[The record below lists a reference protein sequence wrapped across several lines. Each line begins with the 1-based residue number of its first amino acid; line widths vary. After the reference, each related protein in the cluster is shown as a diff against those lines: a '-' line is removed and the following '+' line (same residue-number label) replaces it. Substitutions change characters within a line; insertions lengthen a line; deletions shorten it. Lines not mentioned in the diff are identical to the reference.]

1 MTELNK
7 LKKDGFYIST
17 PEFALMLGIS
27 TEALRSRRRRGQYEG
42 QYKFDGKNYLWAGLR
57 PNQVKKVRN
66 DLVKNPSRL
75 SLNPRLESTVR
86 GSGARVRRRGIVKE
100 GGQTRYPN
108 LAFKNKNDARMFA
121 RITKGKDVN
130 FLNRFTDKTLD
141 VVHREMQQDAQQT
154 IDNFKPIKNYGFGI
168 YDARNEPIPNKR
180 IRWADEAED
189 EEREFWSKKPYY

>member
-7 LKKDGFYIST
+7 FKKEGFYINT

-27 TEALRSRRRRGQYEG
+27 TEALRSRRRRGELKG
-42 QYKFDGKNYLWAGLR
+42 QYVFDGKNYLWKSLR
-57 PNQVKKVRN
+57 PDQVKKVKN
-66 DLVKNPSRL
+66 DRAVPG
-75 SLNPRLESTVR
+75 TV
-86 GSGARVRRRGIVKE
+86 GHKLRVRRRGVLENNLK
-100 GGQTRYPN
+100 TRYPN

-168 YDARNEPIPNKR
+168 YDARNEPISNKR

-189 EEREFWSKKPYY
+189 EERELWSKKPYY